1 MPRGGARPGAG
12 RKPDPNSV
20 RSRAKA
26 AREAKAIIAQLTEN
40 GVKKASAPQSWPFG
54 TTPPGVDAPA
64 APPAAPALPAVE
76 EGLTALD
83 YFQRIYRD
91 STQEEKVRFQA
102 AIQALPYEVAKPGVT
117 GKKAAKDE
125 AAKKA
130 HSRFAPSAPPKL
142 AAVAGRKV

>member
-12 RKPDPNSV
+12 RKPK
-20 RSRAKA
+20 AKPVDA
-26 AREAKAIIAQLTEN
+26 AIGASKKPAFTAG
-40 GVKKASAPQSWPFG
+40 GVQTAAAPKDWPFG
-54 TTPPGVDAPA
+54 TK
-64 APPAAPALPAVE
+64 PPADPAPEQPKPAPQLENELDALTY
-76 EGLTALD
+76 L
-83 YFQRIYRD
+83 QRIYRD
-91 STQEEKVRFQA
+91 PTEDPKARFQA
-102 AIQALPYEVAKPGVT
+102 AIQAVPYEVAKPGVT